1 MKTTVLQSLFKIAL
15 LLSCMAIGFGCDDST
30 EPDEPDSP
38 DKWEVPRGPDTASYK
53 VTGEGVCWKLANAVE
68 NGKSIKNFKEEQGAN
83 YWDSKTFTL
92 SFEGNGTFL
101 ETGKYEGIS
110 SVNTIIGGYSTDP
123 KEWTILI
130 TEKCATEVNES
141 EFGYRYRELLAKVKV
156 WAYLDEC
163 LYLYFGEDSYLE
175 YELKSELKGMNITC
189 KLSKTVENGTEIK
202 YPAEIAPS
210 LTLKKDLTF
219 EGNAACNSIRGGYK
233 YNADNGRFTIED
245 LITTELNCMSPY
257 SEAESMYLG
266 FLRKISSYKQE
277 GESIRLYFGED
288 SYLEYELKSDIK

>member
-15 LLSCMAIGFGCDDST
+15 LLSCMAIGFGCDDSDEWET
-30 EPDEPDSP
+30 EGMD
-38 DKWEVPRGPDTASYK
+38 
-53 VTGEGVCWKLANAVE
+53 VTCQLA
-68 NGKSIKNFKEEQGAN
+68 
-83 YWDSKTFTL
+83 
-92 SFEGNGTFL
+92 
-101 ETGKYEGIS
+101 
-110 SVNTIIGGYSTDP
+110 
-123 KEWTILI
+123 
-130 TEKCATEVNES
+130 
-141 EFGYRYRELLAKVKV
+141 
-156 WAYLDEC
+156 
-163 LYLYFGEDSYLE
+163 
-175 YELKSELKGMNITC
+175 
-189 KLSKTVENGTEIK
+189 KTVENGTEIE
-202 YPAEIAPS
+202 YPAGIAPS

-266 FLRKISSYKQE
+266 FLKKISSFKQE

>member
-30 EPDEPDSP
+30 GPDEPDN
-38 DKWEVPRGPDTASYK
+38 WTQ
-53 VTGEGVCWKLANAVE
+53 EGME
-68 NGKSIKNFKEEQGAN
+68 
-83 YWDSKTFTL
+83 
-92 SFEGNGTFL
+92 
-101 ETGKYEGIS
+101 
-110 SVNTIIGGYSTDP
+110 
-123 KEWTILI
+123 
-130 TEKCATEVNES
+130 
-141 EFGYRYRELLAKVKV
+141 
-156 WAYLDEC
+156 
-163 LYLYFGEDSYLE
+163 
-175 YELKSELKGMNITC
+175 ITC
-189 KLSKTVENGTEIK
+189 TLAKTVENGTEIE

-266 FLRKISSYKQE
+266 YLKKISSFKQE

-288 SYLEYELKSDIK
+288 SYLEYELKSEIK